1 MKGTRDRLRIV
12 VGGLIGLLPAGGVAW
27 DYVQYPVGLA
37 DLGHDVFYIEDTAVW
52 PIFHAEGSG
61 DAAFGIRYLGEVMQA
76 FGLGERWAYRDI
88 VDGAWHGPCASR
100 IDDILATADVLINVS
115 CSTYFREAYE
125 RIPVRALIDS
135 DPMFTQIQ
143 YVGGAGLIPGEISMR
158 AAIEGHSH
166 HFTFGEAIGDPD
178 CRIPDCGV
186 VWRPTR
192 QPVVLDRWAGA
203 GPPPPSAAFTT
214 VMNWSAGKALS
225 YAGETW
231 GQKDVEL
238 MRLVDLPRRRPA
250 LDLQL
255 ALAPSKGAEAAPAM
269 LASHGWRV
277 VDAAAAV
284 GGWDDYRRYL
294 QGSLAEFSVAKETYV
309 KAVTGWFSCRSACYL
324 ASGRAVVAQ
333 DTGWSRRLPSGEG
346 LFAFNTEEEALAALD
361 AVAREPARHGAAAR
375 EIAARHFD
383 ARTVLTDL
391 LAGLGA

>member
-1 MKGTRDRLRIV
+1 M

-52 PIFHAEGSG
+52 PVFHADGSEG
-61 DAAFGIRYLGEVMQA
+61 AASSIRYLGEVMQA

-88 VDGAWHGPCASR
+88 VEDAWHGPCASW
-100 IDDILATADVLINVS
+100 IDQLLATADVLINVS
-115 CSTYFREAYE
+115 CSTYFRDAYR
-125 RIPVRALIDS
+125 RIPVRVLIDS

-143 YVGGAGLIPGEISMR
+143 YVSGSGLIPGEISMR
-158 AAIEGHSH
+158 AAVEGHTH

-192 QPVVLDRWAGA
+192 QPISLDRWTA
-203 GPPPPSAAFTT
+203 GPPRPTAPFTT
-214 VMNWSAGKALS
+214 VMNWSAGKRLR
-225 YAGETW
+225 YAGEDW
-231 GQKDVEL
+231 GQKDIEM
-238 MRLVDLPRRRPA
+238 MRVVDLPRRRPD
-250 LDLQL
+250 LDFQL

-277 VDAAAAV
+277 IEAGAV
-284 GGWDDYRRYL
+284 ATGWDQYRDYIRDSR
-294 QGSLAEFSVAKETYV
+294 AEFSVAKETYV

-333 DTGWSRRLPSGEG
+333 DTGWSRRLPTGEG
-346 LFAFNTEEEALAALD
+346 LFAFTTEEDALAALD
-361 AVAREPARHGAAAR
+361 AVASDPVRHGAAAR
-375 EIAARHFD
+375 DIAASHFD
-383 ARTVLTDL
+383 GRAVLSDL
-391 LAGLGA
+391 LARLGA